1 MLRRADTK
9 QEFDAASAAEPAV
22 ETDEEEDD
30 VDDEHAGGMH
40 KFHVHYADKFDFSR
54 QYGETL
60 ALFTMVLAHAC
71 VVPAREGSIA
81 KHSGGRGARGK
92 QLLVRGV
99 SAAHDLAWAHARAA
113 SCSKQY
119 IR

>member
-81 KHSGGRGARGK
+81 KHKRGAGGRGESGSLSGVPVLRTIWLGHTRGPPVV
-92 QLLVRGV
+92 QNRL
-99 SAAHDLAWAHARAA
+99 
-113 SCSKQY
+113 
-119 IR
+119 